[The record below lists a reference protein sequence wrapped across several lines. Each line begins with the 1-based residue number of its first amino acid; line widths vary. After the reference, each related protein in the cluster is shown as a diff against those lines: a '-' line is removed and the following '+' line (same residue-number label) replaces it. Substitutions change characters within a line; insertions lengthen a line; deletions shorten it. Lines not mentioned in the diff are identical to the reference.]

1 MIPWLNPEDPFP
13 PLSTALKDPSG
24 LLAAG
29 ADLSPERLIQAYR
42 QGIFPWF
49 SNGDPILWWSPDPR
63 MVLFP
68 DELKVTRSLQK
79 TLRKHAFE
87 IRVDTCFRAVMSA
100 CAGAPREGQNGTWI
114 TAGMLD
120 AYDALHQQGI
130 AHSVETWIDG
140 ALAGGL
146 YGIALGGAFYG
157 ESMFAHSTDASKIA
171 FVHLVRQLQRWQ
183 YEIIDC
189 QMRTDH
195 LTRFGA
201 REIPRSEFSALL
213 AKLVNCNNPVTIS
226 PWKFDDDLHE

>member
-68 DELKVTRSLQK
+68 SELKVTRSLEK
-79 TLRKHAFE
+79 ALRNRDYE
-87 IRVDTCFRAVMSA
+87 VRVDTRFGAVMSA
-100 CAGAPREGQNGTWI
+100 CAKAPREGQNGTWI
-114 TAGMLD
+114 TDKMIN
-120 AYDALHQQGI
+120 AYCALHSQGL

-140 ALAGGL
+140 ELAGGL
-146 YGIALGGAFYG
+146 YGIALGQAFYG
-157 ESMFAHSTDASKIA
+157 ESMFARATDASKIA

-183 YEIIDC
+183 FGIIDC

-213 AKLVNCNNPVTIS
+213 AKLVNCNNPVTKS